1 MRKEELLEIIKSMG
15 LTAKEECSRLM
26 VRTKDGTLV
35 ACVSEYLT
43 YDMRLFEENIRDY
56 SSVYIDILAN
66 ALFEYAKTPIG
77 IRNFLTKEEKQ
88 KIIFKSISDLSD
100 EVNEI
105 NGSEGTMYKTITLN
119 LSLDVIEEI
128 REWASEN

>member
-15 LTAKEECSRLM
+15 LTAKEESSRLM

-43 YDMRLFEENIRDY
+43 YDMRLFEENIRSY
-56 SSVYIDILAN
+56 SNVNIDILAN
-66 ALFEYAKTPIG
+66 ALFEYAKTPID

>member
-15 LTAKEECSRLM
+15 LTAKEESSRLM

-66 ALFEYAKTPIG
+66 ALFEYAKTPID

-88 KIIFKSISDLSD
+88 KNIFKSISDLSD

>member
-15 LTAKEECSRLM
+15 LTAKEESSRLM

-66 ALFEYAKTPIG
+66 ALFEYAKTPID

>member
-1 MRKEELLEIIKSMG
+1 MKKEELLEIIKSMG
-15 LTAKEECSRLM
+15 LTAKEEGSRLM
-26 VRTKDGTLV
+26 VRSKDGTLV

-43 YDMRLFEENIRDY
+43 YDMRLFEENIRGY

-77 IRNFLTKEEKQ
+77 ARNFLTKEEKQ

-128 REWASEN
+128 REWASED

>member
-1 MRKEELLEIIKSMG
+1 MKKEELLEIIKSMG
-15 LTAKEECSRLM
+15 LTAKEESSRLM

-66 ALFEYAKTPIG
+66 ALFEYAKTPID

>member
-15 LTAKEECSRLM
+15 LTAKEEGSRLM

-43 YDMRLFEENIRDY
+43 YDMRLFEENIRRY
-56 SSVYIDILAN
+56 SNVNIDILAN
-66 ALFEYAKTPIG
+66 ALFEYTKTPTDK
-77 IRNFLTKEEKQ
+77 RKFLTKEEKQ
-88 KIIFKSISDLSD
+88 KFIFRSILDLFD

-105 NGSEGTMYKTITLN
+105 NGSEDTIYKTITLS
-119 LSLDVIEEI
+119 LSLEVIEEI
-128 REWASEN
+128 RKWVSEN

>member
-15 LTAKEECSRLM
+15 LTAKEESSRLM

-66 ALFEYAKTPIG
+66 ALFEYAKIPID